1 MNKIEIS
8 NTRFMQARCS
18 LPSLIRD
25 IESEI
30 NKNNLKSIVTT
41 RFRMTDKPE
50 PTQYESIPHAIG
62 ELLEEGW
69 SAVTFQCDNVAILT
83 DCAGDRLIIEV
94 VR

>member
-1 MNKIEIS
+1 MIT
-8 NTRFMQARCS
+8 TRIHIKSEKFG
-18 LPSLIRD
+18 
-25 IESEI
+25 EI
-30 NKNNLKSIVTT
+30 NLPVYETS
-41 RFRMTDKPE
+41 
-50 PTQYESIPHAIG
+50 YESISHAIG

>member
-1 MNKIEIS
+1 MI
-8 NTRFMQARCS
+8 
-18 LPSLIRD
+18 
-25 IESEI
+25 
-30 NKNNLKSIVTT
+30 TT
-41 RFRMTDKPE
+41 RLHIEAHDDLVSPPRHVTK
-50 PTQYESIPHAIG
+50 YESIPYAIG

>member
-8 NTRFMQARCS
+8 STRFMQARCS
-18 LPSLIRD
+18 LPSLIRE
-25 IESEI
+25 IEFELENS
-30 NKNNLKSIVTT
+30 KPKSIVTT
-41 RFRMTDKPE
+41 RLRMADKPQ
-50 PTQYESIPHAIG
+50 PTKYESISHAIG

-69 SAVTFQCDNVAILT
+69 TAVTFQCDNVAILS

>member
-41 RFRMTDKPE
+41 RLRMADKPQ
-50 PTQYESIPHAIG
+50 PTKYESISHAIG

-69 SAVTFQCDNVAILT
+69 TSVTFQCDNVAILS